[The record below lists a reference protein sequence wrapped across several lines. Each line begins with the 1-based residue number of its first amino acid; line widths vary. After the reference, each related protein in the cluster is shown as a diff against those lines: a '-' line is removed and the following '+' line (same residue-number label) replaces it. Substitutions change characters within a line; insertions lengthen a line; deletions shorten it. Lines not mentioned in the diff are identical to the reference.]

1 MSDIYKYR
9 VGKKWYSFDK
19 SILEPED
26 LRVFNLA
33 DWKDKLKIITIYQE
47 LKPSDND
54 DVVILKTK
62 TEKPNKDKRAAEYRA
77 KKQKL
82 ESELTNANKR
92 SVEGET
98 DQQRLEGEAEQQR
111 LVKELKQLDIEYAD
125 IVNIQNADT
134 VNIAKANQ
142 VILKDVNELIKET
155 NDTLKELKPNLNTLD
170 FEIINGLIE
179 NLLEAT
185 NKQQLDETITQIK
198 NTLTQLNKSSLI
210 PEVNK
215 GVKIMTDTMEQLK
228 DTIKYIKESETVKKL
243 IDIGLLKGIN
253 VENQSYINTL
263 SLILGRIEN
272 LGISEDDLST
282 LSSYPLAI
290 DYLKNQKGN
299 PFKILN
305 PLCNLIRFYVKRL
318 ELLKDADIKAIG
330 LNEHTD
336 KTNRAPQ
343 KLKINITGD
352 NDFIN
357 FFDTLRILNGS
368 NRYDLAVKYGE
379 NKTNDYIGT
388 YEFNKSTD
396 KQGTYGIIKPIVD
409 NKQTEEVDKPAAV
422 EGSESNQAVAKAD
435 GFLGLKTNKA
445 AKKEYEQLMDEITKL
460 KQQVEQMNA
469 EINDLK
475 TKSVKSDVK
484 KEQKEDT
491 QIPLSEPT
499 NSNDTKVVRPTFL
512 TDITQGNTQ
521 LKHIEPQ
528 PKAPELTDLE
538 KLLNRR
544 RQDIEPDLTD
554 SEDSEDWGAG
564 VGGLLG
570 ELQRDLNKYGLV
582 LSLSPDKNAYF
593 INVFNRKKQRDSKSL
608 NAVANGVAEASKLV
622 NSVNQDT
629 EYKDLKKLYEQLY

>member
-54 DVVILKTK
+54 DVVILKSK

-82 ESELTNANKR
+82 ESELTDANKQNDE
-92 SVEGET
+92 VK
-98 DQQRLEGEAEQQR
+98 QQR
-111 LVKELKQLDIEYAD
+111 LVKELQQLDIEYAD
-125 IVNIQNADT
+125 IVNIQNAET

-155 NDTLKELKPNLNTLD
+155 NDTLKELKPNLNALD
-170 FEIINGLIE
+170 FEKIN
-179 NLLEAT
+179 NLVGELLDAT

-263 SLILGRIEN
+263 SLILGRIDN
-272 LGISEDDLST
+272 LGISEEDLST

-318 ELLKDADIKAIG
+318 ELLKDTDIETIG

-343 KLKINITGD
+343 KIKINITGD

-357 FFDTLRILNGS
+357 FFDILRILNGS
-368 NRYDLAVKYGE
+368 NRYDLVVKYGD
-379 NKTNDYIGT
+379 NKNNDYIGT
-388 YEFNKSTD
+388 YEFNKSTN
-396 KQGTYGIIKPIVD
+396 KQGTYGIIKTIVD

-475 TKSVKSDVK
+475 TKSVKSDV
-484 KEQKEDT
+484 EDT
-491 QIPLSEPT
+491 KENTPIGSQSLTAVPLSEPN
-499 NSNDTKVVRPTFL
+499 NSNDTNVVRPKFL

-593 INVFNRKKQRDSKSL
+593 INVFNRKQKK
-608 NAVANGVAEASKLV
+608 ANGVAEASKLV

>member
-54 DVVILKTK
+54 DVVILKSK

-82 ESELTNANKR
+82 ESELTEQNKNNTPEGKANR
-92 SVEGET
+92 E
-98 DQQRLEGEAEQQR
+98 RLI
-111 LVKELKQLDIEYAD
+111 KELQQLDIEYAD
-125 IVNIQNADT
+125 VVNIQNAET

-142 VILKDVNELIKET
+142 VILKDVNELIRET
-155 NDTLKELKPNLNTLD
+155 NDKLKELKPSLTSVD

-179 NLLEAT
+179 NLLEANNNT
-185 NKQQLDETITQIK
+185 TLNDTITAIK
-198 NTLTQLNKSSLI
+198 NALEDITKNSLNATVKD
-210 PEVNK
+210 
-215 GVKIMTDTMEQLK
+215 GVDTMSL
-228 DTIKYIKESETVKKL
+228 L
-243 IDIGLLKGIN
+243 IDELKETLNEVPDNDTFNKVIETGVFGKFNKNTVSKMKKYAIVLTLIN
-253 VENQSYINTL
+253 KHNITD
-263 SLILGRIEN
+263 
-272 LGISEDDLST
+272 DDLKL
-282 LSSYPLAI
+282 LSEYPLLVPTLNRLFGN
-290 DYLKNQKGN
+290 LK
-299 PFKILN
+299 LN
-305 PLCNLIRFYVKRL
+305 HVHQMCEMIRFYNLWYKNFVDDNITIITIGASDNITSGWSYL
-318 ELLKDADIKAIG
+318 SGNLKDEGKFEEKFNSFNFDS
-330 LNEHTD
+330 N
-336 KTNRAPQ
+336 
-343 KLKINITGD
+343 KLKKWYLYTSTTDAESRNPKHTRQQEFTL
-352 NDFIN
+352 NDGKN
-357 FFDTLRILNGS
+357 PDG
-368 NRYDLAVKYGE
+368 YK
-379 NKTNDYIGT
+379 
-388 YEFNKSTD
+388 
-396 KQGTYGIIKPIVD
+396 IIKTIVD
-409 NKQTEEVDKPAAV
+409 NEQIEEEDKTGAV
-422 EGSESNQAVAKAD
+422 ESNKVVEGN

-460 KQQVEQMNA
+460 KQQVDQMSN
-469 EINDLK
+469 EIRELK
-475 TKSVKSDVK
+475 TKSDKSDVK
-484 KEQKEDT
+484 PEKKENT

-499 NSNDTKVVRPTFL
+499 ISNDVKTVRPKFL
-512 TDITQGNTQ
+512 TDITQGNTE
-521 LKHIEPQ
+521 LKHVEPQ
-528 PKAPELTDLE
+528 RKAPELTDLE

-593 INVFNRKKQRDSKSL
+593 INVFNRKQKR
-608 NAVANGVAEASKLV
+608 ANGVAEASKLV

>member
-54 DVVILKTK
+54 DVVILKSK
-62 TEKPNKDKRAAEYRA
+62 TEKPTKDKRAAEYRA

-82 ESELTNANKR
+82 ESELTDANEKNDG
-92 SVEGET
+92 VK
-98 DQQRLEGEAEQQR
+98 QQR
-111 LVKELKQLDIEYAD
+111 LVKELQQLDIEYAD
-125 IVNIQNADT
+125 IVNIQNAET

-155 NDTLKELKPNLNTLD
+155 NDTLKELKPNLNALD
-170 FEIINGLIE
+170 FKTINDLVE
-179 NLLEAT
+179 KLLDAS

-215 GVKIMTDTMEQLK
+215 GVRIMTDTMEQLK
-228 DTIKYIKESETVKKL
+228 GTIADIKESETVNKL
-243 IDIGLLKGIN
+243 LELGLIKDID
-253 VENQSYINTL
+253 VENQSYLKTL
-263 SLILGRIEN
+263 SMILSKIDKLN
-272 LGISEDDLST
+272 ISEDDLST
-282 LSSYPLAI
+282 LSRYPKAI
-290 DYLKNQKGN
+290 DYLKTQQN
-299 PFKILN
+299 PFKVVN
-305 PLCNLIRFYVKRL
+305 PLCYLINFYVKWLRL
-318 ELLKDADIKAIG
+318 KEDDEVKAIG
-330 LNEHTD
+330 FDEHKTD
-336 KTNRAPQ
+336 RAV
-343 KLKINITGD
+343 KGKFKYDITKPVEFEK
-352 NDFIN
+352 FI
-357 FFDTLRILNGS
+357 DKLRIADGN
-368 NRYDLAVKYGE
+368 NRFDLFYKYGG
-379 NKTNDYIGT
+379 KDTKQFIGT
-388 YEFNKSTD
+388 YDFNKAD
-396 KQGTYGIIKPIVD
+396 KNVGTNKIIKTIVD
-409 NKQTEEVDKPAAV
+409 NKQIEEVDKPAAV
-422 EGSESNQAVAKAD
+422 EGD

-445 AKKEYEQLMDEITKL
+445 AKKEYEQLTKQLMDEITKL

-475 TKSVKSDVK
+475 TKYVKSSNELQQEEK
-484 KEQKEDT
+484 P
-491 QIPLSEPT
+491 QIGSESLTAVPLSEPT
-499 NSNDTKVVRPTFL
+499 NSNDIKTVKPTFL

-593 INVFNRKKQRDSKSL
+593 INVFNRKQKK
-608 NAVANGVAEASKLV
+608 ANGVAEASKLV

>member
-62 TEKPNKDKRAAEYRA
+62 TEKPNKDKRAAEYRT

-82 ESELTNANKR
+82 ESELTEQNKNN
-92 SVEGET
+92 T
-98 DQQRLEGEAEQQR
+98 PEGEANRER
-111 LVKELKQLDIEYAD
+111 LIKELKQLDIEYAD
-125 IVNIQNADT
+125 IVNIQNAET
-134 VNIAKANQ
+134 VNIARANQ

-155 NDTLKELKPNLNTLD
+155 NDKLKELKPSLTSVD

-179 NLLEAT
+179 NLLEANNNT
-185 NKQQLDETITQIK
+185 TLNDTITAIK
-198 NTLTQLNKSSLI
+198 NALEDITKNSLNATVKEGVDTMSSLI
-210 PEVNK
+210 DELKITLNEVPDNDTFNK
-215 GVKIMTDTMEQLK
+215 VIETGIFGKFNKNTVSKMKKYAIVLTLINKHNITD
-228 DTIKYIKESETVKKL
+228 
-243 IDIGLLKGIN
+243 
-253 VENQSYINTL
+253 
-263 SLILGRIEN
+263 
-272 LGISEDDLST
+272 DDLKL
-282 LSSYPLAI
+282 LSEYPLLVPT
-290 DYLKNQKGN
+290 LKRLFGN
-299 PFKILN
+299 LR
-305 PLCNLIRFYVKRL
+305 LTHVHQMCEMIRFYNLWYKNFIDDNITIITISTSDNITSGWNYL
-318 ELLKDADIKAIG
+318 SGNLKD
-330 LNEHTD
+330 ED
-336 KTNRAPQ
+336 KF
-343 KLKINITGD
+343 KI
-352 NDFIN
+352 
-357 FFDTLRILNGS
+357 
-368 NRYDLAVKYGE
+368 
-379 NKTNDYIGT
+379 
-388 YEFNKSTD
+388 EFNSFNFDSNNFKKYYLYTSTTNAESKNPKHT
-396 KQGTYGIIKPIVD
+396 KQQAFNLNIGKNPDSYEIIKTIVD
-409 NKQTEEVDKPAAV
+409 NEQIEEEDKTGAA
-422 EGSESNQAVAKAD
+422 EKAD

-460 KQQVEQMNA
+460 KQQVEQMGN
-469 EINDLK
+469 EIRELK
-475 TKSVKSDVK
+475 TNVKTSNESTQRRAKDIFDVELKESDP
-484 KEQKEDT
+484 
-491 QIPLSEPT
+491 IPLSEPT
-499 NSNDTKVVRPTFL
+499 ISNDTKVVKPKFL

-593 INVFNRKKQRDSKSL
+593 INVFNRKQKK
-608 NAVANGVAEASKLV
+608 ANGVAEASKLV